1 MGTVIA
7 IAFLVYVATL
17 VVAFIW
23 NVVSAV
29 SSRRVPGAESQ
40 PQSAATPTLVVTLVH
55 GTWAPKAAWLRED
68 SLLCRSV
75 LAAFPDQVLRFVPFR
90 WSGHNSVSAR
100 FRGAQALAAK
110 LGAMRREWPEA
121 RHVLIGHSHG
131 GFVALSALRG
141 AALDER
147 ICGVACF
154 STPFLMAR
162 IRPMSRL
169 AKVGLTVTP
178 ALLAAFGFGQAVV
191 HSPLGA
197 IVERHE
203 QLKGVFGLLML
214 VLAALAWY
222 WTPRA
227 VQRLS
232 ARVFERMQLPEL
244 ASHRLFI
251 VRAPRD
257 EASAALG
264 AAQILNFAVSRIWDR
279 ASSILD
285 DAIRRGD
292 VWLEAVE
299 RIRWPLHAFNVV
311 LVAAAVFIA
320 VVVVPKT
327 TFSAATANTVCA
339 VLLGIAGVSWGLLL
353 GASWGKIIGLLLLG
367 VVAAPLPVLLAL
379 LAIPFAPEL
388 AVVSLVLDVSAEA
401 TPSGVW
407 TVRQLPPEPDRA
419 ADAGPTLMHS
429 VAYQDP
435 AAIAA
440 LIDWMQARVR

>member
-1 MGTVIA
+1 VGTVIA

-110 LGAMRREWPEA
+110 LGDMRQEWPEA

-141 AALDER
+141 ATQDER
-147 ICGVACF
+147 IRGAACL
-154 STPFLMAR
+154 STPFLLAR
-162 IRPMSRL
+162 VRPMSRL
-169 AKVGLTVTP
+169 AQVGLTVTP
-178 ALLAAFGFGQAVV
+178 ALLVAFGFGQAVV

-197 IVERHE
+197 IVDRHE
-203 QLKGVFGLLML
+203 PLQGAFGLLTLM
-214 VLAALAWY
+214 LAALAWY

-227 VQRLS
+227 VRALS

-244 ASHRLFI
+244 APHRLFV
-251 VRAPRD
+251 VRAPGD

-279 ASSILD
+279 ASSVLD

-292 VWLEAVE
+292 LWLEAVE
-299 RIRWPLHAFNVV
+299 RIRWPLHAFNVA
-311 LVAAAVFIA
+311 LVIAAVSIA
-320 VVVVPKT
+320 FVVPKA
-327 TFSAATANTVCA
+327 TFSVATANAVCA

-353 GASWGKIIGLLLLG
+353 GGSWGKIIGLLLLG
-367 VVAAPLPVLLAL
+367 VIAAPLPVLLAL

-401 TPSGVW
+401 TPPGVW
-407 TVRQLPPEPDRA
+407 TVRQLRPEPDRT

-429 VAYQDP
+429 VSYQDT

-440 LIDWMQARVR
+440 LIDWMQARIR

>member
-7 IAFLVYVATL
+7 IAFLVYLATL

-23 NVVSAV
+23 NVVSGAV
-29 SSRRVPGAESQ
+29 SSRRVPGAET
-40 PQSAATPTLVVTLVH
+40 QSRSDATPTLVVTLVH
-55 GTWAPKAAWLRED
+55 GTWAPNAAWLRED
-68 SLLCRSV
+68 SLLCRSI

-100 FRGAQALAAK
+100 FRGAQTLAAK
-110 LGAMRREWPEA
+110 LGALRQEWPEA

-131 GFVALSALRG
+131 GFVALSALRE

-147 ICGVACF
+147 ICGVACL

-162 IRPMSRL
+162 VRPMSRL
-169 AKVGLTVTP
+169 ARVGLTVTP
-178 ALLAAFGFGQAVV
+178 ALLVAFGFGQVVV

-197 IVERHE
+197 IVDRHE
-203 QLKGVFGLLML
+203 DLKGVFGLLTL
-214 VLAALAWY
+214 VLAAFAWY

-244 ASHRLFI
+244 APHRLFI

-292 VWLEAVE
+292 VWLEAVGKV
-299 RIRWPLHAFNVV
+299 RWPLHAFNVALV
-311 LVAAAVFIA
+311 VAAVLMAF
-320 VVVVPKT
+320 VVPKT
-327 TFSAATANTVCA
+327 TFSAATTNIVCA

-353 GASWGKIIGLLLLG
+353 SESWGKIIGLLLLG
-367 VVAAPLPVLLAL
+367 VIAAPLPVLLAL

-401 TPSGVW
+401 TPPGVW
-407 TVRQLPPEPDRA
+407 TVRQLRPEPDRA
-419 ADAGPTLMHS
+419 PDGATLMHS
-429 VAYQDP
+429 VAYQDT

-440 LIDWMQARVR
+440 LIDWMQARIR

>member
-311 LVAAAVFIA
+311 LVAAAVLIA
-320 VVVVPKT
+320 VVVPKT
-327 TFSAATANTVCA
+327 MFSAATANTVCA

>member
-1 MGTVIA
+1 MGAVIA
-7 IAFLVYVATL
+7 IAFLVYLATL

-23 NVVSAV
+23 NVVSGVA
-29 SSRRVPGAESQ
+29 SSRRVPLAEIQ
-40 PQSAATPTLVVTLVH
+40 PQSDATPTLVVTLVH
-55 GTWAPKAAWLRED
+55 GTWAANAAWLRED
-68 SLLCRSV
+68 SLLCRSI

-100 FRGAQALAAK
+100 FRGAQTLAAK
-110 LGAMRREWPEA
+110 LGDMRREWPEA

-141 AALDER
+141 ATQDER
-147 ICGVACF
+147 ICGVACL
-154 STPFLMAR
+154 STPFLLAR
-162 IRPMSRL
+162 VRPMSRL

-178 ALLAAFGFGQAVV
+178 ALLVAFGLGQVVV

-197 IVERHE
+197 IVDRHE
-203 QLKGVFGLLML
+203 PLQGAFGFLML

-227 VQRLS
+227 IRGLS

-244 ASHRLFI
+244 APHRLFV
-251 VRAPRD
+251 VRAPGD

-264 AAQILNFAVSRIWDR
+264 AAQILNFAVARIWDR

-292 VWLEAVE
+292 LWLEAVE
-299 RIRWPLHAFNVV
+299 RNRWLSV
-311 LVAAAVFIA
+311 
-320 VVVVPKT
+320 
-327 TFSAATANTVCA
+327 
-339 VLLGIAGVSWGLLL
+339 AGVSWGLLL
-353 GASWGKIIGLLLLG
+353 VASWGKIIGLLVLG
-367 VVAAPLPVLLAL
+367 VIAAPLPVLLAL

-388 AVVSLVLDVSAEA
+388 AVVSLVLNVSAEP
-401 TPSGVW
+401 TPPGVW
-407 TVRQLPPEPDRA
+407 TVRQLHPEPDCA
-419 ADAGPTLMHS
+419 PDAGPALMHS
-429 VAYQDP
+429 VAYQDT

-440 LIDWMQARVR
+440 LVDWMQARIR

>member
-1 MGTVIA
+1 VGTVIA
-7 IAFLVYVATL
+7 IAFLVYLATL
-17 VVAFIW
+17 LVAFIW
-23 NVVSAV
+23 NVVSSAV
-29 SSRRVPGAESQ
+29 SLRRVPRAET
-40 PQSAATPTLVVTLVH
+40 QSHSDATPTLVVTLVH
-55 GTWAPKAAWLRED
+55 GTWARNAAWLRED
-68 SLLCRSV
+68 SLLCRAI

-100 FRGAQALAAK
+100 FRGAQTLAAK

-141 AALDER
+141 ATLDER
-147 ICGVACF
+147 ICGVACL

-162 IRPMSRL
+162 VRPMSRL

-178 ALLAAFGFGQAVV
+178 ALLVAFGFGQVVV

-197 IVERHE
+197 IVDRHE
-203 QLKGVFGLLML
+203 DLKGVFGLLVL
-214 VLAALAWY
+214 VLGALAWY

-227 VQRLS
+227 VQGLS

-244 ASHRLFI
+244 APDRLFL
-251 VRAPRD
+251 VRAPGD

-285 DAIRRGD
+285 DTIRRGD
-292 VWLEAVE
+292 LWLEAVG
-299 RIRWPLHAFNVV
+299 RIRWPLHALNVV
-311 LVAAAVFIA
+311 LVAAAVLIA
-320 VVVVPKT
+320 VVAPKT
-327 TFSAATANTVCA
+327 ATATIAFA

-353 GASWGKIIGLLLLG
+353 GESWGKIVGLLLLG
-367 VVAAPLPVLLAL
+367 VIAAPLPFLLAL

-401 TPSGVW
+401 TPPGVW
-407 TVRQLPPEPDRA
+407 TVRQLRPEPDRA
-419 ADAGPTLMHS
+419 PDAGATLMHS
-429 VAYQDP
+429 VAYQDA

-440 LIDWMQARVR
+440 LIEWMQARIR

>member
-1 MGTVIA
+1 
-7 IAFLVYVATL
+7 
-17 VVAFIW
+17 
-23 NVVSAV
+23 
-29 SSRRVPGAESQ
+29 
-40 PQSAATPTLVVTLVH
+40 
-55 GTWAPKAAWLRED
+55 
-68 SLLCRSV
+68 
-75 LAAFPDQVLRFVPFR
+75 
-90 WSGHNSVSAR
+90 
-100 FRGAQALAAK
+100 
-110 LGAMRREWPEA
+110 
-121 RHVLIGHSHG
+121 
-131 GFVALSALRG
+131 
-141 AALDER
+141 
-147 ICGVACF
+147 
-154 STPFLMAR
+154 
-162 IRPMSRL
+162 
-169 AKVGLTVTP
+169 VGLTVTP

-339 VLLGIAGVSWGLLL
+339 VLLGIAGLSWGLLL

-388 AVVSLVLDVSAEA
+388 AIVSLVLDVSAEP
-401 TPSGVW
+401 TPPGVW
-407 TVRQLPPEPDRA
+407 TVRQLRPEPDRA

-429 VAYQDP
+429 VSYQDT

-440 LIDWMQARVR
+440 LIDWMQARIR